1 MEYGW
6 MVDWLQCT
14 SNKVVGWVHLDMAIN
29 GLIYRVSLKSVKA
42 LLGTFNKEKAL
53 VGACSDYCENFVKFR
68 SQPFYLLV
76 RFTCPAE
83 LRSHQR
89 ADVSGATYLTYQTTS
104 IHLWNL

>member
-1 MEYGW
+1 

-53 VGACSDYCENFVKFR
+53 VVS
-68 SQPFYLLV
+68 L
-76 RFTCPAE
+76 FTF
-83 LRSHQR
+83 
-89 ADVSGATYLTYQTTS
+89 
-104 IHLWNL
+104 W